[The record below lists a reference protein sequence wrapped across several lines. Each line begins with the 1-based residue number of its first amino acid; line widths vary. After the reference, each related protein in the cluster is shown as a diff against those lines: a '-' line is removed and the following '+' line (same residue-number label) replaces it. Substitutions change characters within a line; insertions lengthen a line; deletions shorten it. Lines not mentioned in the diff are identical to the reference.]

1 MDNRVVSGMRPTGR
15 VHLAHYHGA
24 LKNWARLQHEYEC
37 FFFVADWHAL
47 TTGYSETENI
57 EQNTYDMLID
67 WFASGV
73 SPTASTVF
81 VQSRV
86 PEHAE
91 LHVLLSMVTPLPWL
105 ERVPTYK
112 DTITRLNDRNLNTYG
127 FLGYPLLQAADI
139 LMYKGTKVPVGADQV
154 AHVELSRDIARA
166 FNLNYGRDAEW
177 LVLAK
182 RALSKV
188 PKKIAK
194 QYAEWRKKY
203 TEQGV
208 SEKLEA
214 ARALIYDQS
223 HLSVDEMERLIGYLE
238 DGGRII
244 LPEPEVLLTDT
255 PLVPGLDGE
264 KMSKSY
270 NNTVLLRE
278 EPGVLEEKIKT
289 MQTDP
294 ARVRRRD
301 PGDPGKCPVYA
312 LHKIYS
318 DASTLEWADA
328 GCRSASIG
336 CLDCK
341 GPLTDT
347 LKSEQD
353 GFHERAAPFIED
365 RSLVRNVIEK
375 GSEKARIIAR
385 ETLEDV
391 RSAIGISYR

>member
-1 MDNRVVSGMRPTGR
+1 MENRVVSGMRPTGR

-24 LKNWARLQHEYEC
+24 LKNWAKLQHEYEC

-47 TTGYSETENI
+47 TTAYSETENI

-73 SPTASTVF
+73 SPSASTVF

-112 DTITRLNDRNLNTYG
+112 DTITRLNDKNLNTFG

-154 AHVELSRDIARA
+154 AHVELTRDIARA
-166 FNLNYGRDAEW
+166 FNRNYGRDAEW
-177 LVLAK
+177 LDLAK
-182 RALSKV
+182 RALGKV

-194 QYAEWRKKY
+194 QYAEWRKQY

-208 SEKLEA
+208 SERLEA
-214 ARALIYDQS
+214 ARALIYDQT
-223 HLSVDEMERLIGYLE
+223 HLSVDEMDRLVGYLE
-238 DGGRII
+238 DGGRRI

-278 EPGVLEEKIKT
+278 EPSVLEKKIQT

-301 PGDPGKCPVYA
+301 PGDPRKCPVYS

-318 DASTLEWADA
+318 ETATVNWVDD

-341 GPLTDT
+341 SPLIDS
-347 LKSEQD
+347 LKKEQD

-365 RSLVRNVIEK
+365 RSLVHNVIEK
-375 GSEKARIIAR
+375 GSEKARVIAR
-385 ETLEDV
+385 ETLDDV